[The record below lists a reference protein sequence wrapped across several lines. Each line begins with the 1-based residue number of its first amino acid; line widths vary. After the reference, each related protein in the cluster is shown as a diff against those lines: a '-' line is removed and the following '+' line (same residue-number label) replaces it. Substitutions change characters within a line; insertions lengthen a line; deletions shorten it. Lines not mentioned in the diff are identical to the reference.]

1 MIVTGSAKHG
11 QSRRR
16 KLRLEDGFEYFKG
29 EWLEAGQDPHLSP
42 TMFLIEQCPHSKLA
56 THFHRQ
62 NEFQVVV
69 EGGGTFGAHYVQA
82 ITVHYAGAYT
92 GYGPIVAGENGL
104 SYFTIRSVFEQG
116 AFMLPQDR
124 DKMVR
129 GPKKQMHS
137 QTYPASETAALA
149 ARAGVETIELFP
161 AQHDGVAATRLLLP
175 PDGEVTAP
183 AGAGSSG
190 QYIMPVAGSLMHCGR
205 EFTRWEPIFV
215 SADEPPL
222 PLRAGAGGA
231 DVLYLRLAT
240 RPAEYASA

>member
-1 MIVTGSAKHG
+1 MIVTGSAEQG

-29 EWLEAGQDPHLSP
+29 EWLESGHDPHLSP
-42 TMFLIEQCPHSKLA
+42 TMFLIEQGPHSKLA

-69 EGGGTFGAHYVQA
+69 EGGGKFGSHDTKA

-116 AFMLPQDR
+116 AFMLPQGR

-129 GPKKQMHS
+129 GPKRQILSKP
-137 QTYPASETAALA
+137 YPASETAALA
-149 ARAGVETIELFP
+149 ARISVETIELFSSQP
-161 AQHDGVAATRLLLP
+161 DGVAATRLLLP
-175 PDGEVTAP
+175 PNGEVNAP
-183 AGAGSSG
+183 AGTDSSG
-190 QYIMPVAGSLMHCGR
+190 QYIIPVAGTLLHGGR

-222 PLRAGAGGA
+222 PLRAGASGA

-240 RPAEYASA
+240 RSVEYAAA